1 MSPNE
6 QLVSIDGLK
15 FKPYQMLCMEVL
27 ARKEGYGNVKQW
39 LNKKIISHLIVPLLS
54 GYHEDFTKEML
65 DKLKKDGY
73 GS

>member
-39 LNKKIISHLIVPLLS
+39 LNQKIISHLIVPLLS
-54 GYHEDFTKEML
+54 VHHEDFTNEML
-65 DKLKKDGY
+65 DKLKQDGY